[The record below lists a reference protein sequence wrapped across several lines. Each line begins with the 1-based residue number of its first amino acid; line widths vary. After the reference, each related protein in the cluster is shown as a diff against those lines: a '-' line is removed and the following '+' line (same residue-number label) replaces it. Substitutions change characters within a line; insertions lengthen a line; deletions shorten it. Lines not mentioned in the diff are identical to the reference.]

1 MPWWDDYFFNQQSTR
16 PLRDETRQD
25 AQPLT
30 PVQPSPAPAEPST
43 QGDWTDDLREL
54 LKEYMGKGSQQ
65 DAGPVG
71 ATVSGTMGGPGAPPT
86 MAYLPPT
93 GKGGM
98 FDIVKLAMMIF
109 GGAAGGAAM
118 GGSGAAAGASGAAAG
133 AGGAGMTGAAAGGMG
148 GSGAAAGAS
157 GVAAGAGGT
166 GMTGAAAGSG
176 SGNIMDMFSNIMGG
190 GGEKKETT
198 PSAQAL
204 QGQSSPGFAFAPM
217 TLPMETIPT
226 TSSPGP
232 IFGRN
237 LVPSTLD
244 IWRPNMRNTLFPG
257 NPYG

>member
-1 MPWWDDYFFNQQSTR
+1 MPWWDDYFNQQPQR
-16 PLRDETRQD
+16 PPYYETQRD

-30 PVQPSPAPAEPST
+30 PAQPST

-71 ATVSGTMGGPGAPPT
+71 ATVSGTMGAPSAPPT

-93 GKGGM
+93 GKGG
-98 FDIVKLAMMIF
+98 FVDVVKIIMAIA
-109 GGAAGGAAM
+109 GGAAGAGGMGGSGAAAGAPGAAAGAGGAGMTGAGAGAM

-133 AGGAGMTGAAAGGMG
+133 AGGAGMTGAGM
-148 GSGAAAGAS
+148 S
-157 GVAAGAGGT
+157 
-166 GMTGAAAGSG
+166 SG
-176 SGNIMDMFSNIMGG
+176 SIMDMFSNLMGG
-190 GGEKKETT
+190 GGSGGSKKETT

-244 IWRPNMRNTLFPG
+244 IWYPRQRNSLFPG
-257 NPYG
+257 NSYG